1 MIYASKKFEFATS
14 YCLEDTITRKVIDRR
29 MEQLWHEINIP
40 YFSNEKAD
48 IFTQLAELEKTFQIL
63 KEITFCFFFCS
74 LQKDEE
80 RQAQIDY
87 ENKLLLTKMT
97 TIMKYGGN
105 LDNYNNYELRR
116 LVYSAFL

>member
-1 MIYASKKFEFATS
+1 MHGHVFLI
-14 YCLEDTITRKVIDRR
+14 LIMDV
-29 MEQLWHEINIP
+29 NI
-40 YFSNEKAD
+40 
-48 IFTQLAELEKTFQIL
+48 KTNKL
-63 KEITFCFFFCS
+63 S

-105 LDNYNNYELRR
+105 LDNYNNYEIRR
-116 LVYSAFL
+116 FVLLL

>member
-1 MIYASKKFEFATS
+1 MF
-14 YCLEDTITRKVIDRR
+14 L
-29 MEQLWHEINIP
+29 
-40 YFSNEKAD
+40 
-48 IFTQLAELEKTFQIL
+48 
-63 KEITFCFFFCS
+63 FCS

-116 LVYSAFL
+116 LVYSKTCVKRPLKNRQNKDVNDKFEMVA